1 MHEMNRNAGFSLV
14 ELIVAIAIMAIIG
27 GSIVGFLSTSSASY
41 KIVSEE
47 ADLQEEAQLAMNQ
60 LETLLINAECGVAYD
75 LAADTLYIYNSEN
88 RYLITWD
95 KDAATLN
102 YSSEKR
108 SKDAASGKYL
118 NTFETSGGT
127 ALMAEYLDGFSV
139 SVDSSSGIVAD
150 VSMHFVK
157 SEKTYQVSQKVALR
171 NTSLVV
177 SSDPELVYAGEADGG
192 EVTTLYYGMTV
203 QLGTKKFAVGST
215 NSYDVTLGGSEDVTI
230 PLSVAIKGS
239 YYPSQS
245 YSAKL
250 IGSSLTDS
258 DAKSRV
264 SGDGSSVIIASGET
278 STSLTLTVISTAA
291 PSLQCTVTIYVNR

>member
-1 MHEMNRNAGFSLV
+1 M
-14 ELIVAIAIMAIIG
+14 
-27 GSIVGFLSTSSASY
+27 
-41 KIVSEE
+41 
-47 ADLQEEAQLAMNQ
+47 
-60 LETLLINAECGVAYD
+60 
-75 LAADTLYIYNSEN
+75 
-88 RYLITWD
+88 
-95 KDAATLN
+95 
-102 YSSEKR
+102 
-108 SKDAASGKYL
+108 
-118 NTFETSGGT
+118 FETSGGT
-127 ALMAEYLDGFSV
+127 ALMAEYLDDFSV

-177 SSDPELVYAGEADGG
+177 SNDPELVYAGESDGG

-203 QLGTKKFAVGST
+203 QLGIKKFAAGSL

-239 YYPSQS
+239 YFPSQS

-250 IGSSLTDS
+250 TGSSLTDS

-278 STSLTLTVISTAA
+278 SASLTLTVISTAS
-291 PSLQCTVTIYVNR
+291 PSLQCTVTLNVNR